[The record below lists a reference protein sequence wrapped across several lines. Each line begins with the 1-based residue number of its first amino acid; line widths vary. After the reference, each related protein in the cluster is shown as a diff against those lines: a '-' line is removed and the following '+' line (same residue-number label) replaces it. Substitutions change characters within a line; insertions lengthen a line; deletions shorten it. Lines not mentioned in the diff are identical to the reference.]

1 MIRLAVVVMLATAAC
16 GPGSPGG
23 PTMNSKMGGGND
35 LGPPPPSSVVSQD
48 ILAREPIAN
57 TAQAKH
63 ILIAWKDLEET
74 YQGHM
79 DPRAAKRS
87 KADAET
93 AVKQVLEQLKGGA
106 DFDAMMKQYSEDPGS
121 ASTGHPYKVTP
132 DAGLVIEFRQLT
144 LRLHVNEIGV
154 CQSDYGFHII
164 KRVE

>member
-1 MIRLAVVVMLATAAC
+1 MIRLAIAVMCATAAC

-23 PTMNSKMGGGND
+23 PTMTSKMGGND
-35 LGPPPPSSVVSQD
+35 PRPPVQSSVVSAD

-87 KADAET
+87 KTDAET
-93 AVKQVLEQLKGGA
+93 QVKQLLEQLKG
-106 DFDAMMKQYSEDPGS
+106 
-121 ASTGHPYKVTP
+121 
-132 DAGLVIEFRQLT
+132 
-144 LRLHVNEIGV
+144 
-154 CQSDYGFHII
+154 
-164 KRVE
+164 